1 MRVEVWAQF
10 PTLSTSLLPIYPPCG
25 QQRRQGDMRTP
36 GICILFFSSPSSCY
50 YSQHSLA
57 PRSPPLVRSPF
68 PTRPRFSM
76 GSLARSVGR
85 RSVVCGKLMA
95 SHVSLPTPPPPL
107 RIMHAGRSLAHLLPP
122 HPTPTPSPNFTLP
135 LIEIVFGV

>member
-57 PRSPPLVRSPF
+57 LRRLFAHLFRLGRDFQWVRS
-68 PTRPRFSM
+68 
-76 GSLARSVGR
+76 LAL
-85 RSVVCGKLMA
+85 SVVA
-95 SHVSLPTPPPPL
+95 PL
-107 RIMHAGRSLAHLLPP
+107 SAENLWLLTYHCRRRRRFGLCTRVARSLAHLLPP

>member
-57 PRSPPLVRSPF
+57 LRRLFAHLFRLGRDFQWVR
-68 PTRPRFSM
+68 
-76 GSLARSVGR
+76 SLARSVGR

-95 SHVSLPTPPPPL
+95 SHVSLPTPPPL